1 MHTTIQLFKQVTVIT
16 SARLHMGFYDLSHG
30 AHQFGGLGLA
40 LHAPNT
46 QVKVSTSEKLLIDA
60 KSSKNI
66 AKIIDKLVKSFNL
79 PENFSVNVLQNIPQ
93 HAGLGSGTQMALA
106 IGESLNQLFNLK
118 LSIAQIAAAA
128 GRGRRSGIGIGAFEL
143 GGLLVDNGKQGNA
156 QTSIAS
162 RMSFP
167 SDWRVLLI
175 SDSAHVGVHGALEL
189 SAFGQLNP
197 AQDNVKNLVFKYML
211 PALLPARPTA
221 IAGLPGRLAMTVPLS
236 MFMMPLPASPTHIW
250 IFTAA
255 EPTWNMP
262 PLETLTLPTQF
273 TAEPMVT
280 LFAVWF
286 VHAPPMMFKTPLLL
300 PVVPKLRPT
309 AIQLFAVT
317 EPPTRLNSPS
327 V

>member
-1 MHTTIQLFKQVTVIT
+1 MHTTTQLFKQVTVIT

-30 AHQFGGLGLA
+30 AHQFGGLGLT
-40 LHAPNT
+40 LDAPNT

-60 KSSKNI
+60 KSSKNT

-79 PENFSVNVLQNIPQ
+79 PDNFSVNVLQNIPQ

-106 IGESLNQLFNLK
+106 IGAGLNQLFNLK

-175 SDSAHVGVHGALEL
+175 SDSAHVGVHGALES

-211 PALLPARPTA
+211 PALQRDDLLAFGAYMIDLQAYNGEYFAPIQGGVYASQDVAKVLAWLQANGAACVGQSSWGPTGFA
-221 IAGLPGRLAMTVPLS
+221 ILRSQLASDLKNQAQLA
-236 MFMMPLPASPTHIW
+236 F
-250 IFTAA
+250 AA
-255 EPTWNMP
+255 KPNIG
-262 PLETLTLPTQF
+262 F
-273 TAEPMVT
+273 NIVRGKNSGAEII
-280 LFAVWF
+280 LA
-286 VHAPPMMFKTPLLL
+286 
-300 PVVPKLRPT
+300 
-309 AIQLFAVT
+309 
-317 EPPTRLNSPS
+317 
-327 V
+327 